1 MSGAK
6 PPRTFEELKDTA
18 LAYGEKHGHA
28 KLGVAA
34 AWDKHVLE
42 ATYDAWQL
50 GLVDPVLV
58 GVPDLI
64 ERAAGDAGIDI
75 SSWETV
81 PVEAPDETT
90 AMVLSARR
98 AVELVREGRVDF
110 LMKGK
115 MQTADIMRAALN
127 KETGIRA
134 GGLMRHLA
142 ILWTPTYGRLLC
154 MSDGGIVLKP
164 DLVKKKQM
172 IENSVDA
179 MHKLG
184 WECPNVAIVGAIEL
198 VNPDMQHTLDAAAL
212 AKMNERGQITGCV
225 VDGPFGLD
233 NAISEKAARVKGMS
247 SSMAGKADLV
257 IFADI
262 DVGNVFYKALCF
274 MTEGVRTSGVLL
286 GSKVPIVMASRAD
299 GPDTKRNSIIV
310 GTVIAHATKL

>member
-1 MSGAK
+1 MSGAQ
-6 PPRTFEELKDTA
+6 PPKTFEELKETA
-18 LAYGEKHGHA
+18 LAYGEKHGRA

-42 ATYDAWQL
+42 ATYDAWEL

-58 GVPDLI
+58 GVPKLI
-64 ERAAGDAGIDI
+64 EQAATDAGIDI
-75 SSWETV
+75 SSWEIV
-81 PVEAPDETT
+81 PVEAPDEPA

-134 GGLMRHLA
+134 GGLMSHLA
-142 ILWTPTYGRLLC
+142 LLWTPTYGRLLG

-164 DLVKKKQM
+164 DLVQKKQM
-172 IENSVDA
+172 IENGVDA

-184 WECPNVAIVGAIEL
+184 WECPNVAVVGAIEL
-198 VNPDMQHTLDAAAL
+198 VNPDMPHTIDAAAL

-225 VDGPFGLD
+225 VDGPFGFD
-233 NAISEKAARVKGMS
+233 NAINAEAARMKGIDS
-247 SSMAGKADLV
+247 PMAGNTDYV

-262 DVGNVFYKALCF
+262 DVGNIFYKALCF

>member
-1 MSGAK
+1 MSGAQ
-6 PPRTFEELKDTA
+6 PPKTFEELKETA
-18 LAYGEKHGHA
+18 LAYGEKHGRA

-34 AWDKHVLE
+34 AWDSHVLE
-42 ATYDAWQL
+42 ATHDAWQL

-64 ERAAGDAGIDI
+64 EAAAGKAGIDI
-75 SSWETV
+75 SSWEIV
-81 PVEAPDETT
+81 PVQAGDAYT
-90 AMVLSARR
+90 ASVVAGRR

-115 MQTADIMRAALN
+115 MQTADLMRAALN
-127 KETGIRA
+127 RETGIRA
-134 GGLMRHLA
+134 GGLMSHLA
-142 ILWTPTYGRLLC
+142 ILWTPAYGRLLC

-172 IENSVDA
+172 IENAVDA

-184 WECPNVAIVGAIEL
+184 WECPNVAVVGALEL
-198 VNPDMQHTLDAAAL
+198 VNPEMPHTLDAAAL
-212 AKMNERGQITGCV
+212 SKMNERGQINGCKI
-225 VDGPFGLD
+225 DGPFGFD
-233 NAISEKAARVKGMS
+233 NAISAEAARMKGVDS
-247 SSMAGKADLV
+247 PMAGNTDFV

-274 MTEGVRTSGVLL
+274 MTEGVRTAGVLL

-310 GTVIAHATKL
+310 GTVIAHGTKL

>member
-1 MSGAK
+1 MSGAQ
-6 PPRTFEELKDTA
+6 PPKTFEELKETA
-18 LAYGEKHGHA
+18 LAYGEKHGRA

-34 AWDKHVLE
+34 AWDEHVLE
-42 ATYDAWQL
+42 ATHDAWKL

-58 GVPDLI
+58 GVPRLI
-64 ERAAGDAGIDI
+64 EGAAEKVGIDI
-75 SSWETV
+75 SSWEVV
-81 PVEAPDETT
+81 PVDDADQAT
-90 AMVLSARR
+90 AAVASARR

-134 GGLMRHLA
+134 GGLMSHLA
-142 ILWTPTYGRLLC
+142 LLWTPAYGRLLG
-154 MSDGGIVLKP
+154 MSDGGIVMKP
-164 DLVKKKQM
+164 DLNDKKQM
-172 IENSVDA
+172 IENAVDA

-184 WECPNVAIVGAIEL
+184 WECPNVAVVGALEL
-198 VNPDMQHTLDAAAL
+198 VNPDMPHTLDAAAL
-212 AKMNERGQITGCV
+212 AKMNERGQIKGCK
-225 VDGPFGLD
+225 VDGPFGFD
-233 NAISEKAARVKGMS
+233 NAISAKAARMKGIDS
-247 SSMAGKADLV
+247 PMAGNTDFV

-310 GTVIAHATKL
+310 GTVIAHATKR

>member
-1 MSGAK
+1 MSGAL
-6 PPRTFEELKDTA
+6 PPRTFEELKDRA
-18 LAYGEKHGHA
+18 LAYGEKHGRA

-42 ATYDAWQL
+42 ATHDAWQL

-58 GVPDLI
+58 GVPALI
-64 ERAAGDAGIDI
+64 EGAAGDAGIDI
-75 SSWETV
+75 SSWEIV
-81 PVEAPDETT
+81 PVEAPDEPT
-90 AMVLSARR
+90 ASVLSASR
-98 AVELVREGRVDF
+98 AVKLVREGRVDF

-115 MQTADIMRAALN
+115 MQTAEIMRAALN
-127 KETGIRA
+127 KETGIHA
-134 GGLMRHLA
+134 GGLMSHLA

-164 DLVKKKQM
+164 DLMQKKQM
-172 IENSVDA
+172 IENDVDA

-184 WECPNVAIVGAIEL
+184 WECPNVAIVGAIEF
-198 VNPDMQHTLDAAAL
+198 VNPSMQHTLDAAAL

-225 VDGPFGLD
+225 VDGPFGFD
-233 NAISEKAARVKGMS
+233 NAINADAARVKGMDS
-247 SSMAGKADLV
+247 PMAGNTDLV

-310 GTVIAHATKL
+310 GTVIAHGTML

>member
-1 MSGAK
+1 MSGAQ

-18 LAYGEKHGHA
+18 LAYGEKHGRA

-42 ATYDAWQL
+42 ATHDAWQL
-50 GLVDPVLV
+50 GLVDPILV
-58 GVPDLI
+58 GVSDLI

-75 SSWETV
+75 SSWEVV
-81 PVEAPDETT
+81 PVEAPDEST
-90 AMVLSARR
+90 ASVLSARR

-127 KETGIRA
+127 RETGIHA
-134 GGLMRHLA
+134 GGLMSHLA
-142 ILWTPTYGRLLC
+142 FLWTPAYGRLLC

-164 DLVKKKQM
+164 DLMQKKQM
-172 IENSVDA
+172 IENGVDA

-184 WECPNVAIVGAIEL
+184 WECPNVAVVGALEL
-198 VNPDMQHTLDAAAL
+198 VNPDMEHTVHAAAL
-212 AKMNERGQITGCV
+212 AKMSDRGQIKGCV
-225 VDGPFGLD
+225 VDGPFGFD
-233 NAISEKAARVKGMS
+233 NAVNAEAARMKGITS
-247 SSMAGKADLV
+247 PIAGKTDYV

-262 DVGNVFYKALCF
+262 DVGNVFYKSLCF
-274 MTEGVRTSGVLL
+274 MTEGVRTAGVLL